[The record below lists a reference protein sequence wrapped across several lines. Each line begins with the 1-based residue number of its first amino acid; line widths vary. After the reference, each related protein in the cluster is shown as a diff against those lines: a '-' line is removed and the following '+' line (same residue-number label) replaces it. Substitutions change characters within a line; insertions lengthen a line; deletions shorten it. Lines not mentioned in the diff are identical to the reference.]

1 MWKVAVGSGSRASI
15 SCIAADYSHDR
26 YIVNG
31 YRRRWRAFGLPAGR
45 LPRSPQDRSRLY
57 HVAGTHMTDLA
68 ADDPELIQLFAAIND
83 GREQD
88 VAGMLTRRP
97 DLANAHGRDGETPL
111 HVAAYSNDARIGALL
126 VSLGA
131 DPNATYGESGATAL
145 SWSVTCRALDFA
157 EAMVRLGVEAD
168 LFCAAGM
175 GSIERVTAWFDQG
188 GALKAHASK
197 TGSTRLAPDGSRLP
211 CPPATAVERI
221 SDALYIASRNAQASV
236 VRFLLTK
243 HSDLSFKAYMG
254 GTALHWAH
262 FSGSREVVELL
273 THAGADD
280 TLRDDRLGVTPRAFG
295 ICTPANW
302 GFGDRVRQLLDQD
315 PSLAQVLDGTSP
327 LHEAARGGHL
337 DIVHMLLAAGAD
349 PTRRDRSHRTAADL
363 ARERGH
369 AAVVAALGIRP
380 LSP

>member
-1 MWKVAVGSGSRASI
+1 
-15 SCIAADYSHDR
+15 
-26 YIVNG
+26 
-31 YRRRWRAFGLPAGR
+31 
-45 LPRSPQDRSRLY
+45 
-57 HVAGTHMTDLA
+57 MTDAA
-68 ADDPELIQLFAAIND
+68 ADDPELTQLLHAIGD

-88 VAGMLTRRP
+88 VADLLARRP
-97 DLANAHGRDGETPL
+97 HLVNARGREGETPL
-111 HVAAYSNDARIGALL
+111 HAAAYANDVRIGALL

-131 DPNATYGESGATAL
+131 HPNATYGESGHTAL
-145 SWSVTCRALDFA
+145 SWAVTCRALDFA

-168 LFCAAGM
+168 VFCAAGM
-175 GSIERVTAWFDQG
+175 GSLERVTACFDQG
-188 GALKAHASK
+188 GALKASASK

-211 CPPATAVERI
+211 CPPVTAVERI
-221 SDALYIASRNAQASV
+221 SDALYIASRNAQPSV

-243 HSDLSFKAYMG
+243 HPDLSFKAYMG

-262 FSGSREVVELL
+262 FSGSQEVVDLL

-302 GFGDRVRQLLDQD
+302 GFGDRVRQLLDRD

-337 DIVHMLLAAGAD
+337 DIVRMLLAAGAD
-349 PTRRDRSHRTAADL
+349 PTRRDRSNRTAGDL
-363 ARERGH
+363 AREHGH
-369 AAVVAALGIRP
+369 VAVVDALTTTP
-380 LSP
+380 PA